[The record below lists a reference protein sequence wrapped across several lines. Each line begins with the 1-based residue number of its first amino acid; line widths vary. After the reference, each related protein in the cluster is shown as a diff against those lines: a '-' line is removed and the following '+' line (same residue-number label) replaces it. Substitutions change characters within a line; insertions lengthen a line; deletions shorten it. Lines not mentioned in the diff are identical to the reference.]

1 MSGGAPPP
9 SGVAGLTPTQVRA
22 QLARM
27 GWTGALPIHAHN
39 GAHTSPGKAPG
50 IKAWAQR
57 ARFEGPA
64 TTATDLEDW
73 SHKEFQWPGTGIACG
88 DVVTIDADFA
98 TDPNLA
104 EHVTALAIEVFGETP
119 FLRQGQAPK
128 VALVYRAAEAI
139 PSVSLKTADGCGDG
153 LDILAEARQFVAFGV
168 HAKTRQPYAW
178 IGAESPLT
186 AGPDEA
192 PEVTQAQIDG
202 FLGRLRSIVELN
214 GTGGRAGRTGGGGSA
229 QIVRNA
235 DGLVVD
241 GREFHLTRIVYAMA
255 LSMKSEGEDIT
266 VSGLTERAWTAF
278 AASTALEDSRWS
290 PDAARVKVVALLD
303 RVRRGFVTLDPTP
316 TETGEAIV
324 PTYPDRRVSVA
335 EAETETRAVVTAF
348 FTEHVPAWRVE
359 RGAWEVE
366 AEEAKERGQE
376 APEKPTPV
384 SWGARVETAIGKTAL
399 AIAGAAEAAKAGIHT
414 VYAAPMHSLLAEL
427 AERFAAEGVTARV
440 YRGYTTPDP
449 DAPGLAM
456 CLDIPAMQDA
466 REAGTAIPSAVC
478 ERKIDGQKHLCAF
491 YDRCGMQQQR
501 QAKAAVWLVPQALL
515 FQAKPAFIPTPDAL
529 VIDEG
534 ITMGAL
540 PDAPARMSL
549 DAIEHAD
556 LELTDEVVVFS
567 NTANDLETSRGDLLR
582 ALRAHPEDGPL
593 QRAVLHRHGV
603 TAATAG
609 AAYSLEWRRMRDP
622 GITPGMPP
630 QARKTCAAATGRH
643 NAEVK
648 MLAGIWGELR
658 TFLAGDA
665 ETSGRLSLRYDE
677 GDAVRILERRSLDSV
692 RSTWSA
698 PALLIDAT
706 LPDAPLLEPVVGHRV
721 EIRADIT
728 AKWSPHVKVRQILN
742 APVTARKLGI
752 LETDELDTSRR
763 VVTDLLRLIRLRS
776 AVVWPRVVV
785 VIAPMR
791 LIEKLTDAGLP
802 ENVETAHFGAV
813 AGIDRWSSAADLIC
827 IGRLQPGP
835 GITEPLAGIVTG
847 TVPETIPPNA
857 KGGRWY
863 PRVQGGVRLATG
875 AGAMVEHGRHP
886 DPTVEALRWQ
896 ITEGGLIQAI
906 GRLRALRRTGKAPGF
921 LDIINDMPL
930 PISVDAAVQWETAK
944 VGAWAE
950 MAPEG
955 VLLESAADVQA
966 CFPDVAPTRK
976 SAREMDLP
984 TLALTS
990 IREISIDV
998 RANVRRASYKRL
1010 GRFAPAR
1017 AILLP
1022 NAPADLKSW
1031 LSDRLGAIEW
1041 VRFED
1046 EQPAL
1051 SQEAPAPASPQR
1063 AAPSAADYDSALVAR
1078 YRLVASR
1085 DPDTAQ
1091 PALVRAEVIR
1101 FDPAAP
1107 ISFPPLIAGR
1117 LGLMRAA
1124 QSAGRIVVLEA
1135 AE

>member
-1 MSGGAPPP
+1 MSNGAPPP
-9 SGVAGLTPTQVRA
+9 SGVVGLTPTQVRA
-22 QLARM
+22 QLART

-64 TTATDLEDW
+64 TTAADLKDW
-73 SHKEFQWPGTGIACG
+73 SRKEFQWPGTGIACG

-98 TDPNLA
+98 TDPALA
-104 EHVTALAIEVFGETP
+104 ERVTALAIEVFGETP

-153 LDILAEARQFVAFGV
+153 LDILAEARQFVAFGI
-168 HAKTRQPYAW
+168 HTKTRQPYAW

-192 PEVTQAQIDG
+192 PEVTQAQIDD
-202 FLGRLRSIVELN
+202 FLGRLRGIVELN

-229 QIVRNA
+229 QIVRNV

-241 GREFHLTRIVYAMA
+241 GREFHLTRIVYAVA
-255 LSMKSEGEDIT
+255 LSMKSEGEDIS
-266 VSGLTERAWTAF
+266 VSSLTEWAWKAF
-278 AASTALEDSRWS
+278 TASTVLDDSRWS
-290 PDAARVKVVALLD
+290 PEAARVKVVALLD

-316 TETGEAIV
+316 SDCGETVA
-324 PTYPDRRVSVA
+324 PTYPDRRVSVGEA
-335 EAETETRAVVTAF
+335 EAETRAVVTAF
-348 FTEHVPAWRVE
+348 FTKHVPAWRVE

-366 AEEAKERGQE
+366 AEEAKERGQDV
-376 APEKPTPV
+376 PEKPIPV

-449 DAPGLAM
+449 DAAGLAM

-515 FQAKPAFIPTPDAL
+515 FQAKPGFIPTPDAL

-556 LELTDEVVVFS
+556 LEFTDEVVVFS

-630 QARKTCAAATGRH
+630 QARKACASATGRH

-677 GDAVRILERRSLDSV
+677 GNEVRILERRSLDSV
-692 RSTWSA
+692 RSTWAA

-706 LPDAPLLEPVVGHRV
+706 LPDASLLEPVVGHRV
-721 EIRADIT
+721 EIRANIT
-728 AKWSPHVKVRQILN
+728 ARWSPHVKVRQILN

-752 LETDELDTSRR
+752 LETDEPDTSRR
-763 VVTDLLRLIRLRS
+763 VVTDLLRLIRLRA

-785 VIAPMR
+785 VIAPKR

-813 AGIDRWSSAADLIC
+813 AGIDRWASAAGLVC

-863 PRVQGGVRLATG
+863 PRVQGGVRLAAGTG
-875 AGAMVEHGRHP
+875 AAVEHGRHP

-906 GRLRALRRTGKAPGF
+906 GRLRALRRTSEAPGF

-930 PISVDAAVQWETAK
+930 PISVDAAVSWETAK

-955 VLLESAADVQA
+955 VLLESTADIQA
-966 CFPDVAPTRK
+966 CFPDAAPTRK

-990 IREISIDV
+990 IREISVDV
-998 RANVRRASYKRL
+998 RANVRCASYKRL

-1017 AILLP
+1017 A
-1022 NAPADLKSW
+1022 
-1031 LSDRLGAIEW
+1031 
-1041 VRFED
+1041 
-1046 EQPAL
+1046 
-1051 SQEAPAPASPQR
+1051 
-1063 AAPSAADYDSALVAR
+1063 
-1078 YRLVASR
+1078 
-1085 DPDTAQ
+1085 
-1091 PALVRAEVIR
+1091 
-1101 FDPAAP
+1101 
-1107 ISFPPLIAGR
+1107 
-1117 LGLMRAA
+1117 
-1124 QSAGRIVVLEA
+1124 VL
-1135 AE
+1135 